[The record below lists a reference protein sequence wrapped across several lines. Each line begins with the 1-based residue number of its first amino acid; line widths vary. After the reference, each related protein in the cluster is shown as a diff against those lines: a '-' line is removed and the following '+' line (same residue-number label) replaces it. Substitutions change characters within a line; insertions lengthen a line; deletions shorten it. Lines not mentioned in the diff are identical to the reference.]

1 MLPPPCSPSQPARS
15 SSYPAQSSS
24 TCAPEA
30 FRRPSRWIR
39 IRSVTRERKAERGA
53 RDTERGVKQHHCCG
67 ISSPFAVIGITR
79 NIPASIVY
87 FLGIV
92 SDFTC
97 HLLSSCASG
106 DPHNLDN
113 TMRNNTNWR
122 RSSGSASIMM
132 VTLASTCLPRMH
144 VCSGTRYHQ
153 TLESRPKVVHTKP
166 ASRHPRRKPKP

>member
-1 MLPPPCSPSQPARS
+1 MRVGLAFLVATALLSFTAGSKQQLSGAVIEHLRSRGLSPPITMDKDQVGDKG
-15 SSYPAQSSS
+15 
-24 TCAPEA
+24 EE
-30 FRRPSRWIR
+30 SREGGKGQR
-39 IRSVTRERKAERGA
+39 
-53 RDTERGVKQHHCCG
+53 ERGVKQHHCCG
-67 ISSPFAVIGITR
+67 ISTPFSVVGITR

-97 HLLSSCASG
+97 HLLSPCASG

-144 VCSGTRYHQ
+144 ACSGTR
-153 TLESRPKVVHTKP
+153 
-166 ASRHPRRKPKP
+166 